1 MMDPTTSD
9 EGTDML
15 KGFKEFIAKGNA
27 IDLAVGV
34 VIGAA
39 FGAVVTAL
47 TKGIIDPLIGL
58 VLPGEVKNLAE
69 KSLTLGGAEFMYG
82 SVISALLT
90 FLITAAA
97 VYFLIVAPMNAWRDR
112 GPKPEDEK
120 SNEEK
125 MVELLERIA
134 EK

>member
-1 MMDPTTSD
+1 
-9 EGTDML
+9 ML

-39 FGAVVTAL
+39 FGLVVTSF
-47 TKGIIDPLIGL
+47 TRGIIDPLIGL
-58 VLPGEVKNLAE
+58 VLPGDVKDLAA
-69 KSLTLGGAEFMYG
+69 KSFTINGAEFLYG
-82 SVISALLT
+82 GVISALIT
-90 FLITAAA
+90 FLITAGA
-97 VYFLIVAPMNAWRDR
+97 VYFVIVAPMNAWRDR
-112 GPKPEDEK
+112 GGKTEDEK

-134 EK
+134 AK

>member
-1 MMDPTTSD
+1 
-9 EGTDML
+9 ML

-27 IDLAVGV
+27 VDLAVGV

-39 FGAVVTAL
+39 FGAVVTSI

-58 VLPGEVKNLAE
+58 VLPGDVKDLAQ
-69 KSLTLGGAEFMYG
+69 KSVTISGATFAYGG
-82 SVISALLT
+82 VISAFIT
-90 FLITAAA
+90 FIITAAA
-97 VYFLIVAPMNAWRDR
+97 IYFLIVAPMNAWRDR

-134 EK
+134 DRA

>member
-1 MMDPTTSD
+1 
-9 EGTDML
+9 ML

-39 FGAVVTAL
+39 FGLVVTSF
-47 TKGIIDPLIGL
+47 TRGIIDPLIGL
-58 VLPGEVKNLAE
+58 VLPGDVKDLAA
-69 KSLTLGGAEFMYG
+69 KSFTINGAEFLYG
-82 SVISALLT
+82 GVISAVIT
-90 FLITAAA
+90 FLITAGA
-97 VYFLIVAPMNAWRDR
+97 VYFVIVAPMNAWRDR
-112 GPKPEDEK
+112 GGKTEDEK

-134 EK
+134 AK

>member
-1 MMDPTTSD
+1 
-9 EGTDML
+9 ML

-39 FGAVVTAL
+39 FGLVVTSF
-47 TKGIIDPLIGL
+47 TRGIIDPLIGL
-58 VLPGEVKNLAE
+58 VLPGDVKDLAA
-69 KSLTLGGAEFMYG
+69 KSFTINGAEFLYG
-82 SVISALLT
+82 GVISAVIT
-90 FLITAAA
+90 FLITAGA
-97 VYFLIVAPMNAWRDR
+97 VYFVIVAPMNAWRDR
-112 GPKPEDEK
+112 GGKTEDEK

-134 EK
+134 DK

>member
-1 MMDPTTSD
+1 
-9 EGTDML
+9 ML

-39 FGAVVTAL
+39 FGAVITSI

-58 VLPGEVKNLAE
+58 ILPGDVKDLGA
-69 KSLTLGGAEFMYG
+69 KVVTIGGADFLYG
-82 SVISALLT
+82 SVLSALIT

-97 VYFLIVAPMNAWRDR
+97 IYFLIVAPMNAWRDR

-120 SNEEK
+120 SNEER
-125 MVELLERIA
+125 MVELLEQIA
-134 EK
+134 SK

>member
-1 MMDPTTSD
+1 
-9 EGTDML
+9 ML

-39 FGAVVTAL
+39 FGLVVTSF
-47 TKGIIDPLIGL
+47 TRGIIDPLIGL
-58 VLPGEVKNLAE
+58 VLPGDVKDLAA
-69 KSLTLGGAEFMYG
+69 KSFTINGAEFLYG
-82 SVISALLT
+82 GVISAVIT
-90 FLITAAA
+90 FLITAGA
-97 VYFLIVAPMNAWRDR
+97 VYFVIVATMNAWRDR
-112 GPKPEDEK
+112 GGKTEDEK

-134 EK
+134 AK

>member
-1 MMDPTTSD
+1 
-9 EGTDML
+9 ML

-39 FGAVVTAL
+39 FGLVVNSF

-58 VLPGEVKNLAE
+58 VLPGDVKDLAA
-69 KSLTLGGAEFMYG
+69 KSFSIDGAQFLYG
-82 SVISALLT
+82 SVISAFIT
-90 FLITAAA
+90 FIITAAA
-97 VYFLIVAPMNAWRDR
+97 VYFVIVAPMNAWRDR
-112 GPKPEDEK
+112 GGKSEDEK

-125 MVELLERIA
+125 MVELLEQIA
-134 EK
+134 AK

>member
-1 MMDPTTSD
+1 
-9 EGTDML
+9 ML

-27 IDLAVGV
+27 VDLAVGV

-39 FGAVVTAL
+39 FGVVVNSI

-58 VLPGEVKNLAE
+58 ILPGDVKDLAA
-69 KSLTLGGAEFMYG
+69 KSFTVDGAEFLYG
-82 SVISALLT
+82 SVISAAIT
-90 FLITAAA
+90 FVITAAA
-97 VYFLIVAPMNAWRDR
+97 IYFLIVAPMNAWRDR
-112 GPKPEDEK
+112 GGRSEDEK

-134 EK
+134 NK

>member
-1 MMDPTTSD
+1 V
-9 EGTDML
+9 L

-39 FGAVVTAL
+39 FGLVVTSF
-47 TKGIIDPLIGL
+47 TRGIIDPLIGL
-58 VLPGEVKNLAE
+58 VLPGDVKDLAA
-69 KSLTLGGAEFMYG
+69 KSFTINGAEFLYG
-82 SVISALLT
+82 GVISAVIT
-90 FLITAAA
+90 FLITAGA
-97 VYFLIVAPMNAWRDR
+97 VYFVIVAPMNAWRDR
-112 GPKPEDEK
+112 GGKTEDEK

-134 EK
+134 AK

>member
-1 MMDPTTSD
+1 
-9 EGTDML
+9 ML

-27 IDLAVGV
+27 VDLAVGV

-39 FGAVVTAL
+39 FGLVVNSI

-58 VLPGEVKNLAE
+58 ILPGEVKDLSA
-69 KSLTLGGAEFMYG
+69 KTFTISGAEFMYG
-82 SVISALLT
+82 GVISALLT

-97 VYFLIVAPMNAWRDR
+97 IYFLIVAPMNAWRDR
-112 GPKPEDEK
+112 GGRSEDEK

-134 EK
+134 DK

>member
-1 MMDPTTSD
+1 
-9 EGTDML
+9 ML

-39 FGAVVTAL
+39 FGLVVTSF
-47 TKGIIDPLIGL
+47 TRGIIDPLIGL
-58 VLPGEVKNLAE
+58 VLPGDVKDLAA
-69 KSLTLGGAEFMYG
+69 KSFTINGAEFLYG
-82 SVISALLT
+82 GVISALIT
-90 FLITAAA
+90 FLITAGA
-97 VYFLIVAPMNAWRDR
+97 VYFVIVAPMNAWRDR
-112 GPKPEDEK
+112 GGKTEDEK

-134 EK
+134 DK